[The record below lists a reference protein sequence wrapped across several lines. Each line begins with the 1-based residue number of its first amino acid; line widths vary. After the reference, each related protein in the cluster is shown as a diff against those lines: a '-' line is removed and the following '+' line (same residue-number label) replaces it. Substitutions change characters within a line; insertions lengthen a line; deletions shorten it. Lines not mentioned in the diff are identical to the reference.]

1 MPCKCGLNRTDIIRG
16 FSSHFEILGCFSKIK
31 DRGPEITLAW
41 IHYRQPSPR
50 SYSLACLAA
59 ISSFLFLL
67 QPFQSCPPLVFPW
80 TLLLRMP
87 WSVFLLVSRKL
98 FILQGLPHGRPPGN
112 TLSLDK
118 GVDVILHFKKYIS
131 PALSPG
137 PNTHLGSINVCWVSE
152 WDL

>member
-1 MPCKCGLNRTDIIRG
+1 MDFPPILRSWDASQRLKTEVLKSLWLESIT
-16 FSSHFEILGCFSKIK
+16 SSKAPGHI
-31 DRGPEITLAW
+31 AW
-41 IHYRQPSPR
+41 PA
-50 SYSLACLAA
+50 LLVAV
-59 ISSFLFLL
+59 SSFLFLL
-67 QPFQSCPPLVFPW
+67 QPFQSCLPLVFPW

-98 FILQGLPHGRPPGN
+98 FILQSLPHGRPPGN

-137 PNTHLGSINVCWVSE
+137 PNTQLGSINVC
-152 WDL
+152 